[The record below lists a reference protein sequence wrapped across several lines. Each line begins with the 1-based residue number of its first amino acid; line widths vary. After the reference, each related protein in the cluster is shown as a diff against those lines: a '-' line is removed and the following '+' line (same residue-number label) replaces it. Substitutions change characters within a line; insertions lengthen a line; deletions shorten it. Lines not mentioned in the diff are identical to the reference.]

1 MKKTRKLLLITII
14 LMTIVEVISIL
25 YLKKVSLRQ
34 TFIDAK
40 INFTLVYILEVITY
54 LVICISTIL
63 TGITTNKKMYSL
75 NNKLY
80 IIFILVMFFLIAFF
94 YLTYGNFINSI
105 IFLVFNNILR
115 TKNKWNQWF
124 HFFVVKVS
132 LINYNL
138 NIEG

>member
-115 TKNKWNQWF
+115 TKNK
-124 HFFVVKVS
+124 
-132 LINYNL
+132 
-138 NIEG
+138 